1 MPRIFSTSCGCC
13 CHPGAHVLNHS
24 KPEGLDHQIHVI
36 RCDTGASLNRPRHT
50 QAEGKALVTNKQL
63 TDWLVVQQ
71 QHLGFSL
78 VPQFAADRGPA
89 RTKSVCLPLRQS
101 VPVDLDKFED
111 WFEVAA
117 IFISRVFL
125 PKIQDLYPLH
135 PILPRSKDTQVVLLL
150 EVGRHG

>member
-1 MPRIFSTSCGCC
+1 M
-13 CHPGAHVLNHS
+13 
-24 KPEGLDHQIHVI
+24 
-36 RCDTGASLNRPRHT
+36 NRPRHT
-50 QAEGKALVTNKQL
+50 KAEGKALVTNKQL

-78 VPQFAADRGPA
+78 VPQFAADWGPA
-89 RTKSVCLPLRQS
+89 RRQS

-125 PKIQDLYPLH
+125 LKIQDLYPLH
-135 PILPRSKDTQVVLLL
+135 PISPRSKVINVSMLVHIFQFQSLSHSEFRRIEQMVLFAVGVVVDLNQFFSA
-150 EVGRHG
+150 VKCGIY